1 MIADVAGHGP
11 SANVVALRVR
21 AIIRA
26 ALAKGFILTDAIE
39 LAAESTKHDELFVT
53 VLLITVDVAANELQ
67 WLNAGHPPAIGIT
80 HDKDLFSLDATG
92 PLLSSLGGDWEVR
105 THPFAPGDLILGVTD
120 GLLEGQGAASS
131 AEETHTIIQILK
143 GLDGPVRQNPA
154 EIVQRLVAHV
164 REISPRWSSDD
175 VTVVA
180 LSRLE

>member
-21 AIIRA
+21 AIIRT
-26 ALAKGFILTDAIE
+26 ALAKGLTLTDAVE

-53 VLLITVDVAANELQ
+53 VLLIAVDVAINELE
-67 WLNAGHPPAIGIT
+67 WLNAGHPPGIGIT
-80 HDKDLFSLDATG
+80 RDKDLFSLDATG
-92 PLLSSLGGDWEVR
+92 PLISSLGGDWEVR

-120 GLLEGQGAASS
+120 GFLEGQAATSA
-131 AEETHTIIQILK
+131 AEETQAIIQILR

-154 EIVQRLVAHV
+154 EIVERLVAHV
-164 REISPRWSSDD
+164 REISPRWNSDD